1 MGNPSSIF
9 SDMENKY
16 EAICTLYS
24 VCRLTA
30 VCVHVIMPEN
40 IMYVYC
46 ELST

>member
-1 MGNPSSIF
+1 MRQ
-9 SDMENKY
+9 
-16 EAICTLYS
+16 S
-24 VCRLTA
+24 VHCAVHVGRLTA